1 MEIFS
6 LQEEDKKHL
15 QSFIRSGAPGH
26 EVVRAMTLLLKH
38 GGQTRS
44 EVAFTLDVT
53 PKTVT
58 NTCNNYSNFGLERSL
73 KDDPR
78 PGQPIIFDDRIKSK
92 IVALVCSDPPE
103 GFDRWSL
110 DLIKSK
116 VESDGIANTI
126 SKEKIRIILQEHDLK
141 PWQQRM
147 WCIPEL
153 TPEYIERM
161 ENILDIYERGDSE
174 QYPLVCLDE
183 KPIALFE
190 DSRPAEIM
198 EPGQTKKVDYE
209 YIRNGTANVFMAVE
223 PFAGKYNVEVTE
235 NRTGEK
241 FAHFLK
247 NLSEKYESAK
257 KITLIMDNL
266 NIHRK
271 SSLEKSFGQKEA
283 DRIWEKFEVH
293 YTPKHASWLNQAEI
307 AIGMYARQCLGKT
320 RIQNIEILKKK
331 TTFWG
336 NFINEK
342 AVTINWTFN
351 KLVAREKMGYKGKI

>member
-6 LQEEDKKHL
+6 LKEEDKKYL
-15 QSFIRSGAPGH
+15 QVFIRSGSAGH
-26 EVVRAMTLLLKH
+26 EVIRAMTLLLKH
-38 GGQTRS
+38 AGQTRA
-44 EVAFTLDVT
+44 EVASTLDVT
-53 PKTVT
+53 PRTVT
-58 NTCNNYSNFGLERSL
+58 NTCSNYSELGVERSL

-78 PGQPIIFDDRIKSK
+78 PGQPMIFDDRIKSK

-116 VESDGIANTI
+116 AESEKIVDTI

-161 ENILDIYERGDSE
+161 ETILDIYERGDCE
-174 QYPLVCLDE
+174 NRPLICLDE

-190 DSRPAEIM
+190 DSRPAELM

-209 YIRNGTANVFMAVE
+209 YVRNGTANVFMAVE
-223 PFAGKYNVEVTE
+223 PFAGKYSVQVTE
-235 NRTGEK
+235 NRTGDK
-241 FAHFLK
+241 FAQFLK
-247 NLSEKYESAK
+247 DMSLKYKSAT
-257 KITLIMDNL
+257 KIVLIMDNL
-266 NIHRK
+266 NIHKK
-271 SSLEKSFGQKEA
+271 SSLEKTFGQKEA
-283 DRIWEKFEVH
+283 DEIWEKFEVH

-307 AIGMYARQCLGKT
+307 AIGMYSRQCLGKT
-320 RIQNIEILKKK
+320 RIPSIEVLKKK
-331 TTFWG
+331 TKSWSE
-336 NFINEK
+336 FINGK

-351 KLVAREKMGYKGKI
+351 KQVAREKMGYKGKD